1 MFDVSG
7 TTHAATAVAHDGMLA
22 SQALADPRL
31 RQEVEQAWS
40 AHLTPPPGTGKI
52 RGAWRKAHFEAQ
64 DGRCAYCFIRMAP
77 HGGPGPR
84 DRWVTLDHIIPL
96 SAGGPDTQRNTLA
109 CCKAC
114 NTAKGA
120 MDVRAFALEP
130 ARLRRL
136 AEVNRVPDRLSVD
149 PGSPFHCGDLL
160 ERGVR
165 VLFRDR
171 ERHDVDEYCI
181 SASWVKIRHPRTRD
195 RRGQPLLVKLI
206 GKTYAL
212 LEARFPD
219 PMGWAL

>member
-1 MFDVSG
+1 M
-7 TTHAATAVAHDGMLA
+7 HAD
-22 SQALADPRL
+22 D
-31 RQEVEQAWS
+31 
-40 AHLTPPPGTGKI
+40 
-52 RGAWRKAHFEAQ
+52 WRKAHFEAQ

-84 DRWVTLDHIIPL
+84 DRWVTLDHVIPL

-120 MDVRAFALEP
+120 MDVRAFAQEP

-136 AEVNRVPDRLSVD
+136 AEVNHLPDRLSVD
-149 PGSPFHCGDLL
+149 PGSPYFCAELL

-181 SASWVKIRHPRTRD
+181 SAGWVKVRHPRTRD
-195 RRGQPLLVKLI
+195 RRGQPLLVKLV

>member
-1 MFDVSG
+1 MLDVSG
-7 TTHAATAVAHDGMLA
+7 TTHAAAARDGMLA
-22 SQALADPRL
+22 HQALADPQRL
-31 RQEVEQAWS
+31 QEVEQAWS
-40 AHLTPPPGTGKI
+40 THQAVPPGTGRI
-52 RGAWRKAHFEAQ
+52 RGEWRRAHFEAQ
-64 DGRCAYCFIRMAP
+64 DGRCAYCCIRMKP

-84 DRWVTLDHIIPL
+84 DRWVTLDHVIPL

-109 CCKAC
+109 CCRAC
-114 NTAKGA
+114 NAAKGA
-120 MDVRAFALEP
+120 MDVRAFAQEP

-149 PGSPFHCGDLL
+149 PGSPFYCAELL

-181 SASWVKIRHPRTRD
+181 SAGWVKVRHPRTRD

-212 LEARFPD
+212 LEARFAD
-219 PMGWAL
+219 PMCWAL

>member
-1 MFDVSG
+1 MLDVSG
-7 TTHAATAVAHDGMLA
+7 TTHAAAARDGMLA
-22 SQALADPRL
+22 NQALADPRRL
-31 RQEVEQAWS
+31 QEVEQAWS
-40 AHLTPPPGTGKI
+40 AHQAVPPGTGRI
-52 RGAWRKAHFEAQ
+52 RGEWRRAHFAAQ
-64 DGRCAYCFIRMAP
+64 DGRCAYCCIRMKP
-77 HGGPGPR
+77 HGGPGPQ
-84 DRWVTLDHIIPL
+84 DRWVTLDHVIPL

-109 CCKAC
+109 CCRAC
-114 NTAKGA
+114 NAAKGA
-120 MDVRAFALEP
+120 MDVRAFAQEP

-149 PGSPFHCGDLL
+149 PGSPFYCAELL

-181 SASWVKIRHPRTRD
+181 SAGWVKVRHPRTRD

-212 LEARFPD
+212 LEARFAD